1 MKIPPYWSKAQ
12 HPVDNSK
19 GRTDSVSACG
29 WSFSSLEDAKV
40 QAALRAKRIFDIVSK
55 GQKPDTYDYCDRPVK
70 EEIIREILD
79 EKEQIALIT
88 RNRYGSLVLN
98 SAKVL
103 FADID
108 FPPASPK
115 GFLEI
120 LAFMF
125 MPKKR
130 EEKRQAIIVETTQRI
145 TQWASSNPSR
155 SFRMYRTQQGL
166 RLLFTD
172 KLYDPISNETME
184 LLHALNSDP
193 MYIKLTQ
200 KQECFR
206 ARLTA
211 KPWRCGCSRPP
222 STYPRD
228 NAEADRLFQQWETQ
242 YTNRASK
249 FRACEFQKAFGT
261 VADIRALK
269 VIINAH
275 DQGSMIDY
283 TVPLA

>member
-12 HPVDNSK
+12 HPAGSSN

-29 WSFSSLEDAKV
+29 WSFSSLEDAKA
-40 QAALRAKRIFDIVSK
+40 QAALRAKHIFDIVSR

-70 EEIIREILD
+70 EQIIREILD

-108 FPPASPK
+108 FPLANPK
-115 GFLEI
+115 GILQI
-120 LAFMF
+120 LAFIF
-125 MPKKR
+125 MPNKR
-130 EEKRQAIIVETTQRI
+130 EEKRQAIIKETTQRI
-145 TQWASSNPSR
+145 AQWASSNPSH

-172 KLYDPISNETME
+172 KLYDPISKETME
-184 LLHALNSDP
+184 ILQGLNSDP

-222 STYPRD
+222 NAYPRD
-228 NAEADRLFQQWETQ
+228 NAEAERIFQQWESQ
-242 YTNRASK
+242 YTNLASK
-249 FRACEFQKAFGT
+249 FRACEFLKAFGT

-269 VIINAH
+269 AIINAH
-275 DQGSMIDY
+275 DQGSMIDR
-283 TVPLA
+283 TAPLA

>member
-12 HPVDNSK
+12 HPADNSN

-29 WSFSSLEDAKV
+29 WSFSSLEDAKA
-40 QAALRAKRIFDIVSK
+40 QASLRAKRIFDIVSR

-88 RNRYGSLVLN
+88 RNRYGALVLN

-115 GFLEI
+115 GLLET

-130 EEKRQAIIVETTQRI
+130 EEKRQAIIVEAIQRV
-145 TQWASSNPSR
+145 TQWAHSNPSH

-172 KLYDPISNETME
+172 KLYDPISNETMGI
-184 LLHALNSDP
+184 LHALNSDP

-222 STYPRD
+222 NTYPRD
-228 NAEADRLFQQWETQ
+228 NAEAERIFQQWESQ
-242 YTNRASK
+242 YTNLASK
-249 FRACEFQKAFGT
+249 FRACEFLKAFGT

-269 VIINAH
+269 TVINAH
-275 DQGSMIDY
+275 DQGSMIDR